1 MKTNNQKTSIKQ
13 FLCNAK
19 FLCVLLPISILI
31 LTTSCKKEPCKYGG
45 GFPWPCNKGMDVAF
59 LIDYTGS
66 MGGAIDSIK
75 ANVSA
80 IAGAINTYSAG
91 NYRLSLSI
99 FDEVDTAAFKPAYL
113 TSTDYLSLPAA
124 NKIANNT
131 FPNLTQFL
139 TSMENFSAGNITSFS
154 TQLAKLN
161 GSMSIGSGVGGPE
174 PGGMLLDKVINANFC
189 GAWRNNISKIAI
201 IITDAQDGGDDDNN
215 TAIDDAF
222 LASLAAQANAQQ
234 IQCILVS
241 TLPGSNYELSLI
253 NNNNL
258 GIKIIVPDFNS
269 ISSNIIQ
276 IINQVCN

>member
-13 FLCNAK
+13 LLNTAK
-19 FLCVLLPISILI
+19 LLYVILPIVILMI
-31 LTTSCKKEPCKYGG
+31 SGCKKDTCKYGG

-75 ANVSA
+75 ANVAA

-174 PGGMLLDKVINANFC
+174 PGGMLLDRVINANFC
-189 GAWRNNISKIAI
+189 GAWRSNISKIAI

-258 GIKIIVPDFNS
+258 GMKIIVPNFNS